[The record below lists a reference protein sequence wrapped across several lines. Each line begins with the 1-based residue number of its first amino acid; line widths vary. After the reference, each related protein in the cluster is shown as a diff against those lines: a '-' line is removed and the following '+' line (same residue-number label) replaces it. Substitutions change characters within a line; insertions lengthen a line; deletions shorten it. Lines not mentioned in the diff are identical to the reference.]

1 MQRYDYLLYIS
12 FFANKGWIGYLE
24 IKKKLKSLLGK
35 KQH

>member
-24 IKKKLKSLLGK
+24 IKKKIFTW
-35 KQH
+35 